1 MCMYVW
7 GALGV
12 QQSNLHAQL
21 RNKRVS
27 HTKKSFSNKKFNL
40 ISIFKKFSKRYSF
53 FMFVVVVLK
62 YNNK

>member
-21 RNKRVS
+21 RDKKVS
-27 HTKKSFSNKKFNL
+27 HTKKSFFPIRNL
-40 ISIFKKFSKRYSF
+40 I
-53 FMFVVVVLK
+53 
-62 YNNK
+62 